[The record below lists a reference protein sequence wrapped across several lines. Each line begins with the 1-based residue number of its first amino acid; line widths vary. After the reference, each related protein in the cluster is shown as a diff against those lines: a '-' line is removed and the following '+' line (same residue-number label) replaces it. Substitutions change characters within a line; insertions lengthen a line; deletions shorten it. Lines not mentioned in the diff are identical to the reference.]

1 MFFGGGIP
9 FAHGMPGMGG
19 SFHRGGG
26 DDEKEVDTSKLYEVL
41 GVSKDASQS
50 EIKRAYM
57 KLAKESHP
65 DRGGDPEKFKL
76 IAKAYEIL
84 SDPEKRELYNR
95 HGEAGAESG
104 GGGPS
109 QEDLMSMFF
118 GGGAKRAPSGPRKS
132 EDLEVPLKVSLED
145 LYIGKEMK
153 IAVTTTSYEKSSD
166 GSVMDRAGNRYN
178 KKLDRVLL
186 DVTIDKGMNNG
197 QRITFAGKGNTVPG
211 SLQGDIVLVVQ
222 QKDHDVF
229 QRRGSD
235 LIIKKEITLFEALTG
250 PKFII
255 EHLDG
260 HKVFITSKPGDVIS
274 PDSVKQVADEGMPV
288 TGHTQVKG
296 VLYVQ
301 FDIKFPERLE
311 LTDGMKKVLGG
322 ILPQPGP
329 APRMDAASG
338 MVLGELEDADME
350 GRKARERL
358 AKDAYDSD
366 EEAGAG
372 GQGGAQRVQCAQQ

>member
-1 MFFGGGIP
+1 
-9 FAHGMPGMGG
+9 MGG
-19 SFHRGGG
+19 FHRGG
-26 DDEKEVDTSKLYEVL
+26 DDGPEKEVDNTKLYEVL

-65 DRGGDPEKFKL
+65 DKGGDPEKFKL
-76 IAKAYEIL
+76 IAKAYAIL
-84 SDPEKRELYNR
+84 SDPEKREMYNR
-95 HGEAGAESG
+95 HGEDGAEGGG

-118 GGGAKRAPSGPRKS
+118 GGGARRAPSGPRKT
-132 EDLEVPLKVSLED
+132 EDLEVPVKVSLED
-145 LYIGKEMK
+145 LYLGKELK
-153 IAVTTTSYEKSSD
+153 VAVTTTAFEKSPE

-186 DVTIDKGMNNG
+186 DVFIDKGMNNG

-211 SLQGDIVLVVQ
+211 SLQGDIVLVIH
-222 QKDHDVF
+222 QKEHDVF
-229 QRRGSD
+229 QRKGSD
-235 LIIKKEITLFEALTG
+235 LIINKEITLFEALTG
-250 PKFII
+250 PKFVV

-260 HKVFITSKPGDVIS
+260 RKVYITGKPGDVIT
-274 PDSVKQVADEGMPV
+274 PDTVKQVANEGMPV
-288 TGHTQVKG
+288 TGHTQIKG
-296 VLYVQ
+296 VLFVK
-301 FDIKFPERLE
+301 FEIKFPDRLE

-329 APRMDAASG
+329 APRLDSG
-338 MVLGELEDADME
+338 MATGELEEADME

-366 EEAGAG
+366 EEG

>member
-1 MFFGGGIP
+1 
-9 FAHGMPGMGG
+9 
-19 SFHRGGG
+19 
-26 DDEKEVDTSKLYEVL
+26 
-41 GVSKDASQS
+41 
-50 EIKRAYM
+50 
-57 KLAKESHP
+57 
-65 DRGGDPEKFKL
+65 
-76 IAKAYEIL
+76 
-84 SDPEKRELYNR
+84 
-95 HGEAGAESG
+95 
-104 GGGPS
+104 
-109 QEDLMSMFF
+109 
-118 GGGAKRAPSGPRKS
+118 
-132 EDLEVPLKVSLED
+132 
-145 LYIGKEMK
+145 
-153 IAVTTTSYEKSSD
+153 
-166 GSVMDRAGNRYN
+166 
-178 KKLDRVLL
+178 
-186 DVTIDKGMNNG
+186 
-197 QRITFAGKGNTVPG
+197 
-211 SLQGDIVLVVQ
+211 
-222 QKDHDVF
+222 
-229 QRRGSD
+229 
-235 LIIKKEITLFEALTG
+235 
-250 PKFII
+250 
-255 EHLDG
+255 
-260 HKVFITSKPGDVIS
+260 VFITSKPGDVIS